1 MEMNKYL
8 LAALYVVAGCVVTMP
23 SGGRNESVPVGR
35 DSYRL
40 LISSTQKIITVALEK
55 KSVDE
60 LAFDVFGA
68 QSLTT
73 ISDLIAD
80 RFSCSWVAL
89 PGFKSPDVA
98 ANPIRAPGKA
108 LQFKV

>member
-1 MEMNKYL
+1 MNKYL
-8 LAALYVVAGCVVTMP
+8 LAALYVVAGCVVTIP

-60 LAFDVFGA
+60 LAFDMFGN
-68 QSLTT
+68 SGLTV
-73 ISDLIAD
+73 IADLIAD
-80 RFSCSWVAL
+80 HFSYLLVAL
-89 PGFKSPDVA
+89 PGFGSPDVT

-108 LQFKV
+108 S

>member
-1 MEMNKYL
+1 MNKYL
-8 LAALYVVAGCVVTMP
+8 LAALYVVAGCVVTIP

-60 LAFDVFGA
+60 LA
-68 QSLTT
+68 LTT